1 MNNRIKELRYVKAS
15 ELAPD
20 PRNPRRHPAAQR
32 AALQSMLVD
41 VGIADAVIARETLAG
56 LVLIDGHLR
65 ADLDPDQ
72 ILPVLVTDL
81 DEAEAGKVLA
91 TLDPLAA
98 MADVDSDA
106 LARLISDAAPP
117 IDLAAMFPDVDLA
130 SIVGEPLELFPDRE
144 RKFEQVVGNITFVIA
159 EAHRPIIEAALRA
172 AKQGMPDEME
182 GNANSNGLALYRI
195 VSEWEAQ
202 RIS

>member
-32 AALQSMLVD
+32 AALQAMLAE
-41 VGIADAVIARETLAG
+41 VGIADAVIARETPAG

-98 MADVDSDA
+98 MADVDGDA
-106 LARLISDAAPP
+106 LARLIADAAPP
-117 IDLAAMFPDVDLA
+117 IDLKAMFPDVDLA
-130 SIVGEPLELFPDRE
+130 SIVGEPGGSLESF
-144 RKFEQVVGNITFVIA
+144 G
-159 EAHRPIIEAALRA
+159 RP
-172 AKQGMPDEME
+172 
-182 GNANSNGLALYRI
+182 LYIPAPTR
-195 VSEWEAQ
+195 S
-202 RIS
+202 ISV